1 MADRPTSPGNRPSV
15 QVFEHTR
22 IVTEVVYSPD
32 GKLIAS
38 ALEGETVIIWVTATG
53 QKLLQTSVPFPSPSH
68 LQTMVFSPDGKH
80 LVLGFSDLVM
90 LWSVTAGEQVRISPK
105 QSRDYCSMALSPG
118 GRELALGTSDG
129 KIELWDMTTRQMIK
143 ILCDLSSDI
152 RVSAI
157 AYSPDG
163 KVLASASDSTIRLW
177 DAVIEQRASSN
188 VSPLRNWE
196 MQLGL
201 REKTAKLWRGIAIR
215 KNPAKRLNEQYWSAS
230 EVVLS
235 PNGEQVAVKEV
246 PNRYTITVWDVR
258 EGQPV
263 QEASYYRRWW
273 VDTIAFPPTKGF
285 GSPKPW
291 LAIGSFRL
299 KKVFIYH
306 TTKGKEVKVLDV
318 NSQPGEP
325 GGEISGLAFSFD
337 CKQLASAI

>member
-1 MADRPTSPGNRPSV
+1 
-15 QVFEHTR
+15 
-22 IVTEVVYSPD
+22 
-32 GKLIAS
+32 
-38 ALEGETVIIWVTATG
+38 
-53 QKLLQTSVPFPSPSH
+53 
-68 LQTMVFSPDGKH
+68 MVFSPDGKH

-318 NSQPGEP
+318 NSHPGEP

-337 CKQLASAI
+337 CKQLASAIGTRRRGSRQIELWDITTGQKIKHICDSRLNATVITFSPNGERLALATHTGTRTFKFWTWRQARS

>member
-1 MADRPTSPGNRPSV
+1 
-15 QVFEHTR
+15 
-22 IVTEVVYSPD
+22 
-32 GKLIAS
+32 
-38 ALEGETVIIWVTATG
+38 
-53 QKLLQTSVPFPSPSH
+53 
-68 LQTMVFSPDGKH
+68 MVFSPDGKH

-246 PNRYTITVWDVR
+246 PNRYTITVWDMR

-263 QEASYYRRWW
+263 Q
-273 VDTIAFPPTKGF
+273 
-285 GSPKPW
+285 
-291 LAIGSFRL
+291 
-299 KKVFIYH
+299 
-306 TTKGKEVKVLDV
+306 EVKVLDV
-318 NSQPGEP
+318 NSHPGEP

-337 CKQLASAI
+337 CKQLASAIGTRRRGSRQIELWDITTGQKIKHICDSRLNATVITFSPNGERLALATHTGTRTFKFWTWRQARS